1 MKWWKAAMSNSE
13 FHLPDAETSSA
24 VGDHNDHGGY
34 CRRSDT
40 RPTRRFSRQ
49 RLAAIVGLV
58 LWGTGIA
65 GGFVYAMLYEITPA
79 TSEVAG
85 NQWPAATSCSL
96 TRQHPTL
103 VLFVHPHCPCS
114 RASLNELSVLMT
126 HCEGRLDAHVLFYKP
141 SSASRE
147 WTRTDLWYAAAR
159 IPGVQPRVDVDGAER
174 RHFGARVSG
183 EVFLYQASGEL
194 AFHGGIT
201 ASRGHAGDNAGRSAI
216 ESLVLNNTAVASK
229 TPVFGCE
236 LRDPDAVPGSECCR

>member
-1 MKWWKAAMSNSE
+1 MSNLG
-13 FHLPDAETSSA
+13 FHLPDAETSPA
-24 VGDHNDHGGY
+24 VGDYVGDYNDNGG
-34 CRRSDT
+34 RRRGSPGRT
-40 RPTRRFSRQ
+40 RRRFSRE
-49 RLAAIVGLV
+49 RLAIVAGLV

-79 TSEVAG
+79 TSDVAG
-85 NQWPAATSCSL
+85 NHWPAATSCSL

-114 RASLNELSVLMT
+114 RATLNELSVLMT
-126 HCEGRLDAHVLFYKP
+126 HCEGRLAAHVLFYKP
-141 SSASRE
+141 GSATTQ
-147 WTRTDLWYAAAR
+147 WTRTDLWHAADR
-159 IPGVQPRVDVDGAER
+159 IPGVQTRVDVDGAER

-216 ESLVLNNTAVASK
+216 ESLVLNHAATAST

-236 LRDPDAVPGSECCR
+236 LQDSDAVPGSECCR